1 MKLKRSIKVLGVVL
15 MFFCAFSANIN
26 ADQDTAKKAEESKQK
41 VVEVIRRADGK
52 RRSH

>member
-26 ADQDTAKKAEESKQK
+26 ADQNASKKAEESKQK
-41 VVEVIRRADGK
+41 VVEKSV
-52 RRSH
+52 